1 MGAPSG
7 CRVSAPV
14 TCVAGESGALRS
26 VAPCADQ
33 PTEEGEISNSS
44 WPTVW
49 PSSWMVNFPL
59 SGAKTGAFFCA
70 CEATVLNAR
79 MHSARTP
86 NVILDFKDLRLI
98 EATPSAKLLLR
109 AAAKYKVCH
118 SGAAKRGYR
127 ARLRSE
133 CYRRVCS
140 LEMSLTRRDGS
151 RFRLFHD
158 EVTIAGTGG
167 DNASPENFGND
178 AGWFARAVHAVVG
191 LLIGRQ
197 TLRVKGAK
205 AGLVSKQRAAAH
217 GHAAGQQN
225 I

>member
-70 CEATVLNAR
+70 CEATVLNAW
-79 MHSARTP
+79 MHIDITP
-86 NVILDFKDLRLI
+86 NDILDFKDLSI
-98 EATPSAKLLLR
+98 FEK
-109 AAAKYKVCH
+109 
-118 SGAAKRGYR
+118 
-127 ARLRSE
+127 
-133 CYRRVCS
+133 
-140 LEMSLTRRDGS
+140 
-151 RFRLFHD
+151 
-158 EVTIAGTGG
+158 
-167 DNASPENFGND
+167 
-178 AGWFARAVHAVVG
+178 
-191 LLIGRQ
+191 
-197 TLRVKGAK
+197 TLSTQ
-205 AGLVSKQRAAAH
+205 L
-217 GHAAGQQN
+217 
-225 I
+225 

>member
-86 NVILDFKDLRLI
+86 NVILDFKDLRII

-109 AAAKYKVCH
+109 
-118 SGAAKRGYR
+118 
-127 ARLRSE
+127 LRSTKFATAAL
-133 CYRRVCS
+133 RNADIARVCAQS
-140 LEMSLTRRDGS
+140 
-151 RFRLFHD
+151 
-158 EVTIAGTGG
+158 VTG
-167 DNASPENFGND
+167 E
-178 AGWFARAVHAVVG
+178 FAAWRC
-191 LLIGRQ
+191 R
-197 TLRVKGAK
+197 
-205 AGLVSKQRAAAH
+205 
-217 GHAAGQQN
+217 
-225 I
+225 

>member
-70 CEATVLNAR
+70 CEARALNAR

-86 NVILDFKDLRLI
+86 DVSLDFEDLRII
-98 EATPSAKLLLR
+98 ETTPSCGCRIQSLPQQRRETRISRASALR
-109 AAAKYKVCH
+109 A
-118 SGAAKRGYR
+118 
-127 ARLRSE
+127 
-133 CYRRVCS
+133 
-140 LEMSLTRRDGS
+140 
-151 RFRLFHD
+151 
-158 EVTIAGTGG
+158 
-167 DNASPENFGND
+167 
-178 AGWFARAVHAVVG
+178 
-191 LLIGRQ
+191 LL
-197 TLRVKGAK
+197 A
-205 AGLVSKQRAAAH
+205 
-217 GHAAGQQN
+217 
-225 I
+225 